1 MEQFKRH
8 TWTKTKKNEKQN
20 IDGTPE
26 ITVAQKWEKNV
37 SCTIVLQNNKL
48 RMVVKALNNKVAYY
62 EKK

>member
-1 MEQFKRH
+1 
-8 TWTKTKKNEKQN
+8 
-20 IDGTPE
+20 
-26 ITVAQKWEKNV
+26 V